1 MLSLL
6 SDIYLNLL
14 SFSTKLCL
22 VKFSFSSVAV
32 NGKRQGTIVPGNV
45 FQTDYVS

>member
-14 SFSTKLCL
+14 SFSPELCPL
-22 VKFSFSSVAV
+22 KFSFSSVAV
-32 NGKRQGTIVPGNV
+32 NGKRQATSLFGYV
-45 FQTDYVS
+45 FRTDYVS